1 MADYLLSYFPQ
12 KQALVES
19 HTNSKSK
26 VEANLL
32 LPLVEQKPN
41 VFIFKLYLN
50 MVSA

>member
-1 MADYLLSYFPQ
+1 MADYLLSHFPQ

-32 LPLVEQKPN
+32 LPHVEQKHN
-41 VFIFKLYLN
+41 IFIFKLDLN
-50 MVSA
+50 MAGA